1 MREERNRRNGVRL
14 FADQTARAK
23 KTNRYLAVGC
33 SILMLI
39 QFFCVFYSKNEL
51 AERMPILTYAMLILG
66 VAYIISSMVM
76 AFSGR
81 GERTELCRR
90 CLTYE
95 YAAGYV
101 FGCFLTS
108 ETAYTFMCYAPA
120 FLYLLYYNRKQANML
135 GLAIFGVV
143 SAKTA
148 LAMTVLNE
156 VSHMTSMEAVM
167 QMCLAGVFTIAMIVV
182 PLLQERFNKD
192 IFGALEDERENQ
204 KKILGDVM
212 NISTTVK
219 TESEQVGQILDR
231 LSDSSRTVR
240 EAVDEITVGTQNNT
254 SNIEQQTV
262 MTQNIQAAIQDTV
275 EKSHSM
281 VAVTE
286 SVKSEMADNSTYM
299 QRLEEHTRN
308 ITETNAQVVSKM
320 QELTEKTA
328 QMKSFSDTIMAI
340 SNQTN
345 LLALNASIESA
356 RAGEAGR
363 GFAVVADQIRQLA
376 EQTKNATANINALL
390 EELSGTTEHV
400 AASIH
405 QSVDA
410 SAEQSQLISQVYTN
424 VAQVGKQ
431 MEELGVTVSEI
442 NGQIGGL
449 QESNNAIID
458 SITQLSA
465 SSEEVQASTE
475 NVSSIAVSNEREAA
489 EAKKRLE
496 DVIEI
501 SHKLDNY

>member
-51 AERMPILTYAMLILG
+51 AERMPVLTYAMLILG

-212 NISTTVK
+212 NISATVK

-431 MEELGVTVSEI
+431 MEELGITVSEI

-501 SHKLDNY
+501 SRKLDNY

>member
-1 MREERNRRNGVRL
+1 MKEEKNRKNGVRL

-76 AFSGR
+76 AFFGR

-120 FLYLLYYNRKQANML
+120 FLYLLYYNRKQANAL

-148 LAMTVLNE
+148 LAMTVLRE

-167 QMCLAGVFTIAMIVV
+167 QMCLAGVFTVAMIVV
-182 PLLQERFNKD
+182 PLLQERFNED

-212 NISTTVK
+212 SISTTVK
-219 TESEQVGQILDR
+219 TESEQVGQILDK
-231 LSDSSRTVR
+231 LSDSSKTVR

-262 MTQNIQAAIQDTV
+262 MTQMIQAAIQDTV
-275 EKSHSM
+275 EKSRSM

-286 SVKSEMADNSTYM
+286 SVKSDMADNSTYM
-299 QRLEEHTRN
+299 QKLDEHTRN

-328 QMKSFSDTIMAI
+328 QMRSFSDTIMAI

-431 MEELGVTVSEI
+431 MEELGATVSEI

-475 NVSSIAVSNEREAA
+475 NVSSIVVSNEREAA

-501 SHKLDNY
+501 SRKLDSY